1 MRTQI
6 RRPLAGLVT
15 LVSLFVVGGCEE
27 GPPSVDTSNTKATVK
42 GVVKIA
48 GVPATE
54 GEITFNPA
62 NIQRKDVPAVSA
74 PIGKDGSYTIQT
86 LTGENNIKLGGAIVK
101 KFPIAGRE
109 SRSFFVKSGEN
120 TFDFE
125 TKDSK

>member
-1 MRTQI
+1 MLMRI

-15 LVSLFVVGGCEE
+15 AVSFFILAGCEG
-27 GPPSVDTSNTKATVK
+27 GPPSVDTSSAKATVK

-48 GVPATE
+48 GAPATE

-62 NIQRKDVPAVSA
+62 NTQRKDVAVVSA

-86 LTGENNIKLGGAIVK
+86 LTGENTVKLGGSIVK

-109 SRSFFVKSGEN
+109 SKPFVVKSGDN

>member
-1 MRTQI
+1 MRIQI

-15 LVSLFVVGGCEE
+15 AASLFVMGGCEE
-27 GPPSVDTSNTKATVK
+27 GPPSSDSSTTKATVK

-62 NIQRKDVPAVSA
+62 NNKRQDVPTVTA

-86 LTGENNIKLGGAIVK
+86 LTGENNIKLGGSIVK

-109 SRSFFVKSGEN
+109 SRSLFVKSGEN